1 MSSQTYS
8 GETLIIGAGIAGL
21 VAALELVRGGRQVVL
36 VDRDTPERIGGL
48 ARWAFGGMALVG
60 TPLQARLRIGDTPQI
75 ALADWMRFGEL
86 DSDDYWP
93 RQWAEYYVHHSNH
106 EVYAWL
112 REQGLRFM
120 PAVNWVERGMY
131 GEGNSLPRYHV
142 LWGGSLR
149 MVEVIAERLRSEG
162 AGRLTLLHRHRVDRL
177 IHTDA
182 QVTGAEGINE
192 ADGSEVR
199 FTAEQVI
206 VATGGI
212 NGSLENVR
220 RNWDHGEMPLPAELL
235 NGATPLADG
244 AMHERV
250 RELGGSLTH
259 TGCMWNYAAGI
270 PHPQPHVPGHGLS
283 LIPCKSALW
292 LNHRGQR
299 ISPQP
304 LVTGFDT
311 HELCRQVAQQEKP
324 YTWQLMNW
332 RIAAKELAVSG
343 SEHNPSIRDRKLLDF
358 AREML
363 LGNHRLIQQLVDE
376 SPQVLA
382 ADTLAELV
390 MKMNALTGGEDV
402 SLAQLQATVDAFD
415 ANFSRGAS
423 LMNDDQ
429 LRRIV
434 HARQWSSDRL
444 RTCKPAPLQKR
455 GSGPFIAMQVRLISR
470 KSLGGIQTD
479 LQGRVLAADGQPL
492 AGLFAIGEAAGFGGG
507 GASGKR
513 SLEGT
518 FLTGCILTARATARH
533 LLLQRAG

>member
-1 MSSQTYS
+1 MAIQTYS
-8 GETLIIGAGIAGL
+8 GDTLIVGAGIAGL
-21 VAALELVRGGRQVVL
+21 VAALELVRNGQKVVL

-60 TPLQARLRIGDTPQI
+60 TPMQAKLRIADTPQI
-75 ALADWMRFGEL
+75 ALADWLRFGEL
-86 DSDDYWP
+86 GADDYWP
-93 RQWAEYYVHHSNH
+93 RQWAEYYVKHSKS
-106 EVYAWL
+106 EVYDWL

-120 PAVNWVERGMY
+120 PAVNWAERGIY

-149 MVEVIAERLRSEG
+149 MVEVLVEHLRREG
-162 AGRLTLLHRHRVDRL
+162 SAKLTLLHKHRIDHLSLRDGRV
-177 IHTDA
+177 
-182 QVTGAEGINE
+182 VGAEGVNE
-192 ADGSEVR
+192 ADGTDVH
-199 FTAEQVI
+199 FTARQVI

-212 NGSLENVR
+212 NGALENVR
-220 RNWDHGEMPLPAELL
+220 RNWDYSEMPLPAELL

-244 AMHERV
+244 ALHEQV
-250 RELGGSLTH
+250 REHGGTLTH
-259 TGCMWNYAAGI
+259 TGWMWNYAAGI
-270 PHPQPHVPGHGLS
+270 PHPQPHFPGHGLS

-292 LNHRGQR
+292 LNHLGQR
-299 ISPQP
+299 IGPQP

-332 RIAAKELAVSG
+332 RIAAKELAISG
-343 SEHNPSIRDRKLLDF
+343 SEHNPSIRDRKLLGF

-363 LGNHRLIQQLVDE
+363 LGNHRLVQQLVDE

-382 ADTLAELV
+382 AETLAELV
-390 MKMNALTGGEDV
+390 VKMNALTGSEDV
-402 SLAQLQATVDAFD
+402 ALAQLQATVDAFD

-429 LRRIV
+429 LRRIL
-434 HARQWSSDRL
+434 HARQWPSDRL
-444 RTCKPAPLQKR
+444 RTCKPAPLLKR
-455 GSGPFIAMQVRLISR
+455 GSGPLIAMQVRLISR

-479 LQGRVLAADGQPL
+479 LKGRVLAADGQPL
-492 AGLFAIGEAAGFGGG
+492 AGLYAIGEAAGFGGG

-518 FLTGCILTARATARH
+518 FLSGCILTARATARH
-533 LLLQRAG
+533 LSKA